1 MTAPNA
7 DRSAGRDAAAGP
19 VTDGS
24 RRADRPAGPH
34 GVRAGA
40 GSGPTG
46 GVTLT
51 GVGVGPGDPELLT
64 LKAVRVLREADAVF
78 VPVMDRPAAEG
89 DAAPGRAEAT
99 VAAHVSA
106 DRLRRLPFAL
116 DDRGGITARRERAW
130 DAAARAVVA
139 AFDGGARSVAFATIG
154 DPNVYSTFG
163 YLAHGVRALRPAV
176 EVRTVPGV
184 TAMQELAARSGVP
197 LCEGREPL
205 TLLPA
210 TAGLAL
216 FADALAGP
224 GTVVAYKGWRRHPEL
239 VAELRRQ
246 GRLDAAV
253 LGRALGLPGERI
265 GPVDADADDLP
276 YLSTLLIPA
285 YRDRRGGK
293 L

>member
-1 MTAPNA
+1 M
-7 DRSAGRDAAAGP
+7 SARAG
-19 VTDGS
+19 
-24 RRADRPAGPH
+24 DRPTAG
-34 GVRAGA
+34 V
-40 GSGPTG
+40 
-46 GVTLT
+46 LT

-64 LKAVRVLREADAVF
+64 LRAVRVLREADAVF

-89 DAAPGRAEAT
+89 DAPPGRAEAT
-99 VAAHVSA
+99 VAAHVAA

-116 DDRGGITARRERAW
+116 DDRGGVTARRERAW
-130 DAAARAVVA
+130 DDAARAVVA
-139 AFDGGARSVAFATIG
+139 AIDAGARSVAFATIG

-210 TAGLAL
+210 TAGLAPV
-216 FADALAGP
+216 ADALAGP
-224 GTVVAYKGWRRHPEL
+224 GTVVVYKGWRRHPEL
-239 VAELRRQ
+239 LDELRRQ
-246 GRLDAAV
+246 DRLGDAV
-253 LGRALGLPGERI
+253 LGRALGLPDERI
-265 GPVDADADDLP
+265 GPVDDDADDLP
-276 YLSTLLIPA
+276 YLSTLLVRA
-285 YRDRRGGK
+285 RRDRRGGK